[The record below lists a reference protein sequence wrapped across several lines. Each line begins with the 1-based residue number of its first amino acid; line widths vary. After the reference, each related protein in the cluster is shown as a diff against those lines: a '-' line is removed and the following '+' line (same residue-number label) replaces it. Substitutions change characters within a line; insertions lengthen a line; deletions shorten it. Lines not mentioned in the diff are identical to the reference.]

1 MTENTFSKW
10 SGPEGIEQFI
20 INQTGCKPYSGAG
33 INPRIKKKTT
43 ILKSVDNTYYYDDD
57 MSDINNIK
65 YTLFGHNGDQNEN
78 EKKFNEPLLNT
89 NKTQN
94 IYLYRVRKN
103 GKKTEYIWYGKYE
116 IIDKHNKQ
124 HIGKDYIMRNII
136 ILSLKK
142 SEFVEGTNVK

>member
-1 MTENTFSKW
+1 MTTITFSKW

-33 INPRIKKKTT
+33 INPRINKKTT

-57 MSDINNIK
+57 LSDINNPK
-65 YTLFGHNGDQNEN
+65 YTLFGHNGDQDEN
-78 EKKFNEPLLNT
+78 ESKFNEPLLNE

-94 IYLYRVRKN
+94 IYLYRVKKN
-103 GKKTEYIWYGKYE
+103 GRKTQYIWYGKYE
-116 IIDKHNKQ
+116 IIDKNIKE

-136 ILSLKK
+136 ILSLTKIDI
-142 SEFVEGTNVK
+142 